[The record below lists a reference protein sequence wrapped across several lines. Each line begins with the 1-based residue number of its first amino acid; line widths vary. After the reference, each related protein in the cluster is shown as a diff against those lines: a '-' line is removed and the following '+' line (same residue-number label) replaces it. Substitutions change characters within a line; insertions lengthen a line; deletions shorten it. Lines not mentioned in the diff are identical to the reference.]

1 LKRTFCGRST
11 LASIAGLTGC
21 IGFACVAAGEE
32 KAASDSTPASA
43 VAAAPVPGT
52 PSPSIATSFPAIADP
67 AGIRSALAAKGIQF
81 GVNYIGDVFGNLTG
95 GSRRGTVYEGR
106 LELVIDADLEKLA
119 GWQGGSFHANA
130 YQIHG
135 AGLSRYFIGN
145 LMATSN
151 IEALASTRLYETW
164 VEQKLFDG
172 KFALRA
178 GQLGADSEFIT
189 STNAGL
195 FLNSTFGW
203 PQITASDLP
212 SGGPAYPLATPG
224 ARAKLAPND
233 NLALLVGVLNGD
245 PAGRGVLDPQKRN
258 RYGLDFRLSDPPF
271 VIGEGQYKYGSEPG
285 ASGLPGTLKIGAWG
299 NFGRFDDQHIGTDG
313 RSLADP
319 MSNGTPARL
328 RSNQGI
334 YGIIDQMVYRASAD
348 TPDKGIGV
356 FVRASASPQ
365 DRNLID
371 FYIDGGAN
379 FTGLIA
385 GRPDD
390 AFGAAFAYAR
400 ISDDARALD
409 RDLAAIMPGR
419 PTRDYE
425 AVVELTYQAQILPGW
440 SVQPDFQYIFHPGG
454 HVTDPRITA
463 GLTAIRDSAVFGL
476 RTTINY

>member
-1 LKRTFCGRST
+1 MKRTFCGRST
-11 LASIAGLTGC
+11 LASIAGLAGC

-233 NLALLVGVLNGD
+233 NLALLVGVFNGD

-285 ASGLPGTLKIGAWG
+285 ASGLPGTLKIG
-299 NFGRFDDQHIGTDG
+299 
-313 RSLADP
+313 
-319 MSNGTPARL
+319 
-328 RSNQGI
+328 
-334 YGIIDQMVYRASAD
+334 
-348 TPDKGIGV
+348 
-356 FVRASASPQ
+356 
-365 DRNLID
+365 
-371 FYIDGGAN
+371 
-379 FTGLIA
+379 
-385 GRPDD
+385 
-390 AFGAAFAYAR
+390 
-400 ISDDARALD
+400 
-409 RDLAAIMPGR
+409 
-419 PTRDYE
+419 
-425 AVVELTYQAQILPGW
+425 
-440 SVQPDFQYIFHPGG
+440 
-454 HVTDPRITA
+454 
-463 GLTAIRDSAVFGL
+463 
-476 RTTINY
+476 